1 MKYLFALLLW
11 VAAVGLVGLSAS
23 PTSGN
28 GLAQATV
35 ILPATRF
42 VPLGVTPTLPATR
55 QASGSAAT
63 MPAYPPVPL
72 PYVTPATLDATAD
85 LLLSYDAPA
94 LVHRGGTVQ
103 VRYTIVN
110 LGPGPVRG
118 ATFMAALP
126 PSYYL
131 NNVRVYMGWSCNVQG
146 YSTATLTRPV
156 TIICQRDN
164 WLLAKIPEDI
174 RLDLTLT
181 TSALD
186 RNFLGIQAAVL
197 STGIDN
203 SANWVLYAP
212 GID

>member
-1 MKYLFALLLW
+1 MKYLIPLLLW

-35 ILPATRF
+35 ILPATRS
-42 VPLGVTPTLPATR
+42 VPLGVTPPATR
-55 QASGSAAT
+55 QASGAAAT

-72 PYVTPATLDATAD
+72 PYVTPVTLSATAD
-85 LLLSYDAPA
+85 LLLSYDAPTV
-94 LVHRGGTVQ
+94 VHRGGVVQ

-118 ATFMAALP
+118 ATFLAVLP

-131 NNVRVYMGWSCNVQG
+131 DNVRVYMGWSCDVRN
-146 YSTATLTRPV
+146 YSAVTLTRPV

-164 WLLAKIPEDI
+164 WLLAKVPEDI

-186 RNFLGIQAAVL
+186 RNFLGIQAAVI

-203 SANWVLYAP
+203 SANWTLYAP
-212 GID
+212 GIDN

>member
-1 MKYLFALLLW
+1 MKYLIPLLLW
-11 VAAVGLVGLSAS
+11 VAALGLVALSAS

-28 GLAQATV
+28 GLAQAT
-35 ILPATRF
+35 LTK
-42 VPLGVTPTLPATR
+42 PTLTPL
-55 QASGSAAT
+55 
-63 MPAYPPVPL
+63 PPSYPL
-72 PYVTPATLDATAD
+72 PYITPATLGATAD
-85 LLLSYDAPA
+85 LILSYDAPT

-103 VRYTIVN
+103 VRYTVVN

-118 ATFMAALP
+118 ATFMAVLP

-131 NNVRVYMGWSCNVQG
+131 NNVRVYMGWSCNIQG
-146 YSTATLTRPV
+146 YSAATLTRPV

-164 WLLAKIPEDI
+164 WLLPKVPEDI

-186 RNFLGIQAAVL
+186 RNFLGIQAAVI

-203 SANWVLYAP
+203 SPNWLLYAP
-212 GID
+212 GIDN

>member
-1 MKYLFALLLW
+1 MKYLIPLFLW

-35 ILPATRF
+35 VLPATRA
-42 VPLGVTPTLPATR
+42 VPLGATPTLNPD
-55 QASGSAAT
+55 
-63 MPAYPPVPL
+63 PPPVPL
-72 PYVTPATLDATAD
+72 PYITPATLDATAD

-110 LGPGPVRG
+110 LGPAPVRG
-118 ATFMAALP
+118 ATFIAALP

-186 RNFLGIQAAVL
+186 RNFLGIQAAVI

-203 SANWVLYAP
+203 TPNWVLYAP
-212 GID
+212 GIDN